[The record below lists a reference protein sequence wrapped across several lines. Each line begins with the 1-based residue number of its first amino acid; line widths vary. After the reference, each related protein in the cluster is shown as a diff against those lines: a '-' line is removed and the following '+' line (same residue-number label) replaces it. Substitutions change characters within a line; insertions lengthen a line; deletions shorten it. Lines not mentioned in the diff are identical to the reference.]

1 VIQFEDGELI
11 TTDLWNRPPFIRYR
25 NGDAGSWI
33 EGACPCR
40 RHAPRFTISGRAQD
54 LIVTPTR
61 IISPTTLSQVLLHE
75 GLDAARVVQH
85 ARRSIEILLVANE
98 RFTEEDFASTKEEL
112 LRLLH
117 GTKVSFSAGRGDRA
131 RPQRD
136 HRVSVNRSG
145 ASPDDVAPVSDP
157 ERIDEV
163 PPSPGG

>member
-1 VIQFEDGELI
+1 
-11 TTDLWNRPPFIRYR
+11 
-25 NGDAGSWI
+25 
-33 EGACPCR
+33 
-40 RHAPRFTISGRAQD
+40 
-54 LIVTPTR
+54 VTPTR

-75 GLDAARVVQH
+75 GLGDARVVQH

-117 GTKVSFSAGRGDRA
+117 GTKVSFRRVEGIEPGLSGK
-131 RPQRD
+131 